1 MHTEISPWIERLSPY
16 RLAIAAGGAFLL
28 LLVALGWVAWRWGV
42 AEDRMA
48 LMQKQAEA
56 GFLQAPSSTRTVRV
70 DLRAPGAVSVGG
82 RDFPERVDLRLNART
97 DRFAR
102 FRVSL
107 LREDGTL
114 LAARRAAGA
123 RLELR
128 PAAFRSTR
136 RCCRRAVRAPR
147 RRLRARRQARALR
160 RGPNAGLRTVGH
172 ATRETH
178 PVIEQHTGD
187 FRVHRVIVARLPCTD
202 RPCRRAQDG
211 HPSRPGRR
219 RSPCGRRRPCRGRR
233 RRGRVPAG

>member
-42 AEDRMA
+42 AEDRMT
-48 LMQKQAEA
+48 LMQRQAEA
-56 GFLQAPSSTRTVRV
+56 GFLQAPSSTRSVRV

-114 LAARRAAGA
+114 LLHAEQLVRDSNQDL
-123 RLELR
+123 RLSLNT
-128 PAAFRSTR
+128 S
-136 RCCRRAVRAPR
+136 
-147 RRLRARRQARALR
+147 LL
-160 RGPNAGLRTVGH
+160 
-172 ATRETH
+172 
-178 PVIEQHTGD
+178 
-187 FRVHRVIVARLPCTD
+187 
-202 RPCRRAQDG
+202 
-211 HPSRPGRR
+211 
-219 RSPCGRRRPCRGRR
+219 
-233 RRGRVPAG
+233 PAGRYVLRVDGYGRGGKLEPFAEAALVAS